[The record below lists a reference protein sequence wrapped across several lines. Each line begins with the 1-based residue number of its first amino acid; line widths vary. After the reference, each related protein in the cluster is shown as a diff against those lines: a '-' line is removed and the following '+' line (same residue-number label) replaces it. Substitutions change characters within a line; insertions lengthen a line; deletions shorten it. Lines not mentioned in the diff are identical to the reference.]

1 MAANTMDLIEGG
13 SMLPH
18 VYCKNIILENGVE
31 EGDIDVTLNFE
42 IMQNKNNFSK
52 SSIVN
57 NLKIDGLS
65 LADFIFL
72 QVVPFQSS
80 NNIKSLR
87 PSYKPDGWQQQR
99 PGQEETRIKNA
110 YLIYGSNSVVSWIQ
124 SPSNLSYLPKGPLH
138 SSIVGVSGDSTMG
151 IVGSLSSSPLTL
163 ESELHGESGISLPK
177 PQFLGLGSLKAHGQG
192 VPDPGLVREEVID
205 GKAYYIFPYN
215 YTYTYKPL
223 GLGKNALGFMFYC
236 YLDVPLFYKSA
247 ADIPDDGITAESL
260 NLKVLNGPV
269 NTEVVFAESPNEVA
283 ETREQFF
290 TYEGER
296 WNGSVHLH
304 MCGINEAPDGY
315 CGPGGLGENQGW
327 MAGKAHVAGAPKLSL
342 NVVSN
347 YKIQDFR
354 FKSTEQFSPNVQGLY
369 PPPTDNQ
376 DIIEK
381 IGIEGLISPFQK
393 ETKKYLFKV
402 DHPGNVAIAS
412 GNKLF
417 LGGFGLV
424 GGGYTAGDNDAE
436 FSKLYI
442 SRDKENN
449 ARGLFAINFEQ
460 LLWSN
465 SPLYR
470 TMSGGS
476 LQNTKLKSTLA
487 NSTLLE
493 LKIYRDRVKKRPMGN
508 RYENYAN
515 DTSYEEPS
523 YLVGTV
529 NQVFPWYGSPSGGQ
543 GITMAASSGGLQEVD
558 LHMPNGSNNSE
569 RKVRFFTFRDL
580 DVGEKSAG
588 LYQYRIEM
596 KFKDGTYGFL
606 KKLLVDL
613 SKARSEMNKYYDLSL
628 SGHTIEK
635 TLSTAQRVGQKSEN
649 PALKKLKYKPYFK
662 NQTFEPEFAQAAAE
676 KFSQAV
682 KPWDAE
688 GTPTHPTLLDRLEFL
703 SQLFD
708 LPAVMSVNWTMQGL
722 VADFFKSMVSPE
734 SGSPR
739 GINHLI
745 KLADAAIDHLQV
757 LLGSTKISKVGGGIG
772 SKAATNAYSFGNFF
786 DHDISSSDSMIEEYH
801 SFDHPSELH
810 KALSNENIYIDYLS
824 LGGSIDPA
832 QPLTQA
838 SPLPNNPPPAGGFA
852 KKVGGLTKKAY
863 NPNLPSPT
871 STPPGPPV
879 PAGNNGPYAISKQD
893 YQLRCQMDAWRVSKW
908 GNPEQEALDGNPNIT
923 EDNIA
928 GSNAGGGQIGGPM
941 FEFDVLSNSA
951 YSYLMPSIVEL
962 SDPAKKDSAF
972 NFKFNAFEPSDGAV
986 GFQPTLNLTHIDY
999 DRVVTALTTY
1009 GHNKADVD
1017 DADLMPDY
1025 YKPSSDDSAPLE
1037 REFYKNLFNSNNIT
1051 VHESAYHDQLFAK
1064 KPGAISD
1071 KVSDP
1076 LLNELLPS
1084 WPDDF
1089 SDKNIATDS
1098 HLKKLFADERNLF
1111 ISPSGKTRHDGS
1123 WNIELP
1129 NVYKMAFYSDGGGT
1143 TALSENY
1150 AEILKE
1156 TQAGPNPVH
1165 NSYFFLHT
1173 NLISEIQVYS
1183 GQASSMKIWKDD
1195 ESSWQKLQKSDI
1207 ESLTSGKT
1215 IFCRMV
1221 FYDPAATQGF
1231 TLPIINKYFLIS
1243 AGTNPEIASG
1253 QTSAPGGGMA
1263 SFGGGGGAVSNIAGG
1278 GGYL

>member
-1 MAANTMDLIEGG
+1 MAISTMDLIEGG
-13 SMLPH
+13 SILPH

-80 NNIKSLR
+80 NNIKNLR

-110 YLIYGSNSVVSWIQ
+110 YLIDGSKSVTSWLQ
-124 SPSNLSYLPKGPLH
+124 DTSKLSYLPKGP
-138 SSIVGVSGDSTMG
+138 IPPDTDGVSGDSTMG
-151 IVGSLSSSPLTL
+151 IIGSLGSSPLTL
-163 ESELHGESGISLPK
+163 ENQLHGESGISLPK
-177 PQFLGLGSLKAHGQG
+177 PQILGLGSVKVNGSDT
-192 VPDPGLVREEVID
+192 PDPGLVREEIID

-215 YTYTYKPL
+215 YTYTYKAL
-223 GLGKNALGFMFYC
+223 GAGNNALGFMFYC
-236 YLDVPLFYKSA
+236 YLDVPLFYQSA
-247 ADIPDDGITAESL
+247 ADIPDDGVTAETL
-260 NLKVLNGPV
+260 KLKVLNGPV
-269 NTEVVFAESPNEVA
+269 NTEVVFPENPNEA
-283 ETREQFF
+283 AQTREQFF
-290 TYEGER
+290 THEGMK

-304 MCGINEAPDGY
+304 SCGINEAPDGY
-315 CGPGGLGENQGW
+315 CGPGGLGPNQGW
-327 MAGKAHVAGAPKLSL
+327 MAGKTHKHQAPKLSL

-354 FKSTEQFSPNVQGLY
+354 FKPTEQFSPNVQGLY

-376 DIIEK
+376 AIIEK
-381 IGIEGLISPFQK
+381 IGIEGLVSPFQK

-402 DHPGNVAIAS
+402 DHPGNAAIIS

-442 SRDKENN
+442 SRDKDNS
-449 ARGLFAINFEQ
+449 ARGLFTINFEQ

-470 TMSGGS
+470 AMSS
-476 LQNTKLKSTLA
+476 VEPSPKLRSVLA
-487 NSTLLE
+487 SSTLLE
-493 LKIYRDRVKKRPMGN
+493 LKIYRDRVKKKPMGN

-523 YLVGTV
+523 HLVGTI
-529 NQVFPWYGSPSGGQ
+529 NQVFPWYGSPSGAQ
-543 GITMAASSGGLQEVD
+543 GVTMAASSGGLQEVD
-558 LHMPNGSNNSE
+558 LYMPTGANNSE
-569 RKVRFFTFRDL
+569 RKVRFFTFRDV

-596 KFKDGTYGFL
+596 KFKDGTYQFL
-606 KKLLVDL
+606 KKLLVEL
-613 SKARSEMNKYYDLSL
+613 SKARAEMGKYYDLSL

-635 TLSTAQRVGQKSEN
+635 TFPTTQRVGQKSEN

-662 NQTFEPEFAQAAAE
+662 NQAFVPEFAQAANE
-676 KFSQAV
+676 KFPQAV
-682 KPWDAE
+682 KPWDQE
-688 GTPTHPTLLDRLEFL
+688 GTATHPTALGRLKFL
-703 SQLFD
+703 SQIF
-708 LPAVMSVNWTMQGL
+708 GL
-722 VADFFKSMVSPE
+722 VDLGSQVVDEETDLFKSMVSPE
-734 SGSPR
+734 TGSPR
-739 GINHLI
+739 GINYII
-745 KLADAAIDHLQV
+745 KLADEVINHLQV
-757 LLGSTKISKVGGGIG
+757 LLGSTKVSKIGGGIG
-772 SKAATNAYSFGNFF
+772 SKAATNAYSFGNFL
-786 DHDISSSDSMIEEYH
+786 DYDISSSDSMIEEYH

-824 LGGSIDPA
+824 LGGSIDPV
-832 QPLTQA
+832 QSLTQP
-838 SPLPNNPPPAGGFA
+838 SPLPSGPPAGNA
-852 KKVGGLTKKAY
+852 LGGSTSMAY
-863 NPNLPSPT
+863 NPSMPPPT
-871 STPPGPPV
+871 SVPPGPPV
-879 PAGNNGPYAISKQD
+879 PAGNNGPYTISKKD
-893 YQLRCQMDAWRVSKW
+893 YELRCQMDAWRVSEW
-908 GNPEQEALDGNPNIT
+908 GNPKYEALDGNPNIT
-923 EDNIA
+923 LGE
-928 GSNAGGGQIGGPM
+928 GQGLITVPL
-941 FEFDVLSNSA
+941 FPNDVLSNSA

-962 SDPAKKDSAF
+962 SDPAQKDSAF
-972 NFKFNAFEPSDGAV
+972 NFKFSAFEPFEGLG
-986 GFQPTLNLTHIDY
+986 GFQPKFNLTHIDY

-1017 DADLMPDY
+1017 DTDLMPDY
-1025 YKPSSDDSAPLE
+1025 YRPSSDDSAPLE

-1051 VHESAYHDQLFAK
+1051 IHESAYHDQLFTK

-1071 KVSDP
+1071 KVEDP
-1076 LLNELLPS
+1076 LVNELLPS

-1098 HLKKLFADERNLF
+1098 YLKKLFADERNVF
-1111 ISPSGKTRHDGS
+1111 ITPSGKTRHNGS

-1129 NVYKMAFYSDGGGT
+1129 NIYKMAFYSDNGGT
-1143 TALSENY
+1143 TAVSENY

-1156 TQAGPNPVH
+1156 TQAGPSPVH

-1173 NLISEIQVYS
+1173 NLISEIQVYN
-1183 GQASSMKIWKDD
+1183 GQPSSTKIWKDD
-1195 ESSWQKLQKSDI
+1195 QNSWQKLKKSDM
-1207 ESLTSGKT
+1207 SNLTSGKV

-1243 AGTNPEIASG
+1243 AGTNPEIASSPG
-1253 QTSAPGGGMA
+1253 ASAVGGGMSSFGA
-1263 SFGGGGGAVSNIAGG
+1263 GGVGGGMGSFGGGG
-1278 GGYL
+1278 YP